1 MVGNTVR
8 VTRPSRSSPRK
19 VSVSIRCEMPPI
31 IRFNSLKRCGPP
43 ISIMITNTLHLS
55 PTRASTEAT
64 ARQLP
69 SACGL
74 GDRAGTLV
82 CSSVTEVL
90 QSKKCAFL
98 RGFRTVTHIAPVTN
112 LYQRVTSTMKL
123 LHIDSSV
130 LGPHSVSRQVSA
142 AIVERLREANPGLEV
157 SYRDLTLTPLAHLS
171 GPHLAAGQG
180 AAPEAG
186 LQADIVAGQTA
197 LEEFQAAE
205 IIVLGAPMYNFTI
218 PSQLKAWIDRILVA
232 GKTFKY
238 SAQGVEGLAA
248 GKRVIVAISRGGFYG
263 PGTPA
268 AVGEHLETYLRW
280 VFGFIGISN
289 PEFIS
294 ADGIQV
300 GPEHREKAVAGALKA
315 AGDLNAA

>member
-1 MVGNTVR
+1 
-8 VTRPSRSSPRK
+8 
-19 VSVSIRCEMPPI
+19 
-31 IRFNSLKRCGPP
+31 
-43 ISIMITNTLHLS
+43 
-55 PTRASTEAT
+55 
-64 ARQLP
+64 
-69 SACGL
+69 
-74 GDRAGTLV
+74 
-82 CSSVTEVL
+82 
-90 QSKKCAFL
+90 
-98 RGFRTVTHIAPVTN
+98 
-112 LYQRVTSTMKL
+112 MKL

-142 AIVERLREANPGLEV
+142 AIVERLRKANPGVEV

-171 GPHLAAGQG
+171 GPHLATGQG

-186 LQADIVAGQTA
+186 LQADIAAGQSA

-238 SAQGVEGLAA
+238 GAQGVEGLA
-248 GKRVIVAISRGGFYG
+248 GNKRVIVAISRGGFYG
-263 PGTPA
+263 AGTPA

-280 VFGFIGISN
+280 VFGFIGITN

-294 ADGIQV
+294 ADGVQV
-300 GPEHREKAVAGALKA
+300 GPEHREKALAGALQA
-315 AGDLNAA
+315 ATNLQAA